1 MQHDA
6 ILDHINSPEDV
17 KKLDGAQLPGLCAE
31 LRELLIE
38 SVSKTGGHLASNLG
52 AVELTVGI
60 HRVFSSPHDKIYFD
74 VGHQSYV
81 HKLLTGRKDRFLK
94 LRKQDG
100 LSGFLRPNESE
111 HDCFVSGHA
120 SNSIS
125 VALGMARGYRLR
137 GEDRRVVCMIGD
149 GALTGG
155 MAFEALNDAGRSKEK
170 LIVVFNDN
178 DMSISKSVGA
188 LSERLS
194 HMRSSPRYFR
204 AKARV
209 KRFFRRFSF
218 GESLIQSVSQLKNRI
233 KSALLKESIFEIMGF
248 RYFGPA
254 DGNDITVVCDLL
266 NEAKLVEGPVVVH
279 FKTTKGKGYFRSESE
294 PSSFHGV
301 SAFDVV
307 TGISKKKESVS
318 FSQVFGSAMCA
329 LAVEDAR
336 VCAITAAMEGGTGL
350 IDFAERFPS
359 RFFDVGI
366 AEEHAVTMSSAMAT
380 TGMLPV
386 CAIYSTFLQ
395 RTYDQLIHDVAIQGN
410 HVVFAIDRA
419 GLVGED
425 GETHQGIFDLS
436 FLSTVPG
443 MRIFA
448 PASHTE
454 LNTALRRALYE
465 CSGPV
470 AVRYS
475 RGCELTYREDSMAHN
490 ASVVRDGSDVT
501 LISYGI
507 LLNEVIAAADLLAAE
522 GISAEIVKLNELT
535 GVPSEVIASVRKT
548 GCVVVAEECVAAGGF
563 AQKIAS
569 ELSKKSIFPRAFCAV
584 NLGDRFIPQGS
595 VRELYTRYGIDAAGI
610 VDAARKALHHE

>member
-1 MQHDA
+1 MQHYPLFDR
-6 ILDHINSPEDV
+6 INSP
-17 KKLDGAQLPGLCAE
+17 DGLKQLHSSELPELCAE
-31 LRELLIE
+31 LRELLID

-60 HRVFSSPHDKIYFD
+60 HRAFCSPHDKIYFD
-74 VGHQSYV
+74 VGHQAYV
-81 HKLLTGRKDRFLK
+81 HKLLTGRKDQFSR

-100 LSGFLRPNESE
+100 LSGFLRPDESE

-125 VALGMARGYRLR
+125 VALGLARGYRLR
-137 GEDRRVVCMIGD
+137 GETRNVVCVIGD

-170 LIVVFNDN
+170 LIIVFNDN

-209 KRFFRRFSF
+209 KRFFRRFGF
-218 GESLIQSVSQLKNRI
+218 GEVLIESVSRFKNRM
-233 KSALLKESIFEIMGF
+233 KAAVLKESIFELMGF

-254 DGNDITVVCDLL
+254 DGNDMTVVCDLL
-266 NEAKLVEGPVVVH
+266 EEAKKVDGPVVVH
-279 FKTTKGKGYFRSESE
+279 FKTVKGKGYYRSENE

-301 SAFDVV
+301 SAFDVI
-307 TGISKKKESVS
+307 TGIARKQSSVS

-329 LAVEDAR
+329 LAEEDAR
-336 VCAITAAMEGGTGL
+336 ICAITAAMEGGTGL
-350 IDFAERFPS
+350 MDFAERFPS

-366 AEEHAVTMSSAMAT
+366 AEEHAVTTSSAMAV

-395 RTYDQLIHDVAIQGN
+395 RGYDQLLHDVAIQGN

-425 GETHQGIFDLS
+425 GETHQGAFDLA
-436 FLSTVPG
+436 FLSSVPG
-443 MRIFA
+443 MKILA
-448 PASHTE
+448 PTSHAE
-454 LNTALRRALYE
+454 LSTALHRALYE
-465 CSGPV
+465 YQGPV
-470 AVRYS
+470 AVRYP
-475 RGCELTYREDSMAHN
+475 RGGELTFREDTMADN
-490 ASVVRDGSDVT
+490 AAVVREGTDITIV
-501 LISYGI
+501 SYGI
-507 LLNEVIAAADLLAAE
+507 LLNEAVCAAQMLQKD
-522 GISAEIVKLNELT
+522 GFSTEIIKLNELT
-535 GVPSEVIASVRKT
+535 GGFEEALASVKKT
-548 GCVVVAEECVAAGGF
+548 GRVIVAEECVEAGSVAQRF
-563 AQKIAS
+563 ALALS
-569 ELSKKSIFPRAFCAV
+569 EAGILPRAFRAV
-584 NLGDRFIPQGS
+584 NLGNRFIPQAS
-595 VRELYTRYGIDAAGI
+595 VRELYARYGIDANGI
-610 VDAARKALHHE
+610 ADAAREALKHD